1 LVTTIDA
8 MATLPIA
15 DYEVAYSEILRKP
28 RFKDLIAFESKLYL
42 KDEWKQLIW
51 VMFGCSAW
59 LYKSVIMRSSCWT
72 ELDHTRLLESICAM
86 RGYPGSNA
94 EELDLLE
101 ARANTSD
108 WVNVI
113 PDAARAYSTTYES
126 SGVISHDSLRCRKMC
141 EWAVTEG
148 WIRSVVERRALL
160 IMMHADTVLMKLLE
174 RGEGTAA
181 MHLALTAESGKE
193 SEQCKKKRR
202 LEEEKLGIWFG

>member
-1 LVTTIDA
+1 
-8 MATLPIA
+8 
-15 DYEVAYSEILRKP
+15 
-28 RFKDLIAFESKLYL
+28 
-42 KDEWKQLIW
+42 
-51 VMFGCSAW
+51 
-59 LYKSVIMRSSCWT
+59 
-72 ELDHTRLLESICAM
+72 M